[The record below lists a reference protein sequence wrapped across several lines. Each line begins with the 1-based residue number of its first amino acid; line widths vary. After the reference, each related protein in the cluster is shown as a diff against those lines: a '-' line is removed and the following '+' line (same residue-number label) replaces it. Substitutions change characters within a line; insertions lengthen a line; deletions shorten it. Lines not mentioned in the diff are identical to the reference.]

1 MVDLQNLCTAKHYCN
16 LYKHP
21 ICLPCGSITS
31 GIFLSESSPQTN
43 LVRNPEL
50 SNNDPLLKKQ
60 PQWFREQLRA
70 QGEIITQL
78 FTVKGQSTTMNF
90 SI

>member
-21 ICLPCGSITS
+21 ICLPCGSKTS
-31 GIFLSESSPQTN
+31 GTFLSESSPRTN
-43 LVRNPEL
+43 LVCNPEL
-50 SNNDPLLKKQ
+50 SNNNPLLKKQ
-60 PQWFREQLRA
+60 PLWFQEWLRA

-78 FTVKGQSTTMNF
+78 FTVKGQSTRMNF